1 MAKKAVALA
10 LSIIAIVFCIS
21 NVDRRVSAEYDA
33 EVVDEETANVQLE
46 IPTEQDEDQ
55 SEELEIVKSS
65 EAAPTT
71 APQPTTAEK
80 TYGMDFSLKRL
91 IVQTD
96 DENILKKYSTKITA
110 LIKGF
115 YFIDFDSEEATRNA
129 YLELSDLDSIKAVS
143 VDVKVKLSAVL
154 PEQYAWGVEN
164 IGADHYTDWL
174 KINENNNIVK
184 IGVIDSGINKDHL
197 AFKNASGINDRI
209 VITSNTK
216 DYVNGDTDPDDEN
229 GHGTA
234 VAGVIAESTP
244 SNIKIYPSK
253 VFGASGKTDGG
264 GLANIFLA
272 MDNAVNY
279 DKVDIINLSLGLDT
293 ESDEEAFKCTD
304 PTNELVSNY
313 FNEIRNEYGVLVIAA
328 AGNSANSVSF
338 PANCPDVVAVSSIK
352 SDRSFSSSFSNY
364 GPEIDFAM
372 PGEDLLL
379 PTIIKSTDVV
389 PDQSFTNDNALR
401 TISGT
406 SLSSPF
412 LAAAAS
418 LIKAENP
425 NYTPAQIIAA
435 LKTYAVSLGDSN
447 LFGNGVVDFG
457 AKKFNIPHVYA
468 KADSS
473 AAWAKSSTIKVG
485 AVSSFPINGVAY
497 KLNSATP
504 TSADWITEG
513 ISANLYTVPVSNA
526 TVADNGTYTVWFRN
540 TAGNSGKAT
549 ATITNIDKLGPNF
562 ASNPNAN
569 AADINNTSVAITI
582 LDSQSGLKNATLYYR
597 KKGSTGSYQQKSI
610 SYNNV
615 NTQTTAS
622 FTLSGLDYETTYE
635 FYITATDALGNSST
649 SEVSLFM
656 TPMTDPIVNEPTNP
670 TDTPLPDAGETT
682 INNTPETVK
691 TSMKNNT
698 NNPVT
703 LDPVVIY
710 FSGFIG
716 SCALGFAIYR
726 TIGGRR

>member
-10 LSIIAIVFCIS
+10 LSIIAIIFCIS
-21 NVDRRVSAEYDA
+21 NVDRRVSAEYDD
-33 EVVDEETANVQLE
+33 EVVDKETADVQLE
-46 IPTEQDEDQ
+46 IPTEQDKDQ
-55 SEELEIVKSS
+55 SEELEIIKSS
-65 EAAPTT
+65 EAAPIT
-71 APQPTTAEK
+71 APQPTSAEK

-96 DENILKKYSTKITA
+96 NYSSLTAYDAKITP

-115 YFIDFDSEEATRNA
+115 YVLEFKTEDATRDA
-129 YLELSDLDSIKAVS
+129 YLNLSDLDSTKSID
-143 VDVKVKLSAVL
+143 VDVKVKLSSV
-154 PEQYAWGVEN
+154 PSSQYAWGVEN

-174 KINENNNIVK
+174 ELNSNNNIVK
-184 IGVIDSGINKDHL
+184 IGVIDSGINKNHL
-197 AFKNASGINDRI
+197 AFKNSNNINDRI
-209 VITSNTK
+209 VITENTR
-216 DYVNGDTDPDDEN
+216 DYINDDADPDDEN
-229 GHGTA
+229 GHGTS
-234 VAGVIAESTP
+234 VAGVITESTP
-244 SNIKIYPSK
+244 SNVKIYPSK
-253 VFGASGKTDGG
+253 VFDASGKTNGTEG
-264 GLANIFLA
+264 VLNVFEAIS
-272 MDNAVNY
+272 NAVEK
-279 DKVDIINLSLGLDT
+279 DKVNIINLSLGFDSEN
-293 ESDEEAFKCTD
+293 ESDIVKCSD
-304 PTNELVSNY
+304 YESFVS
-313 FNEIRNEYGVLVIAA
+313 FFSQIRNNYGVLVIAA
-328 AGNSANSVSF
+328 AGNEAHAVSF
-338 PANCPDVVAVSSIK
+338 PANCSDVVAVSSIK

-372 PGEDLLL
+372 PGENLLL
-379 PTIIKSTDVV
+379 PTIIKSTDIVS
-389 PDQSFTNDNALR
+389 DQSITSDNAMR
-401 TISGT
+401 PISGT
-406 SLSSPF
+406 SFSSPF
-412 LAAAAS
+412 LAAAAA

-425 NYTPAQIIAA
+425 NYSPAQIIAA

-485 AVSSFPINGVAY
+485 AVSSSPINGVAY
-497 KLNSATP
+497 KLNSTTP

-513 ISANLYTVPVSNA
+513 ISANLYTIPVSNA

-562 ASNPNAN
+562 ASIPNAN
-569 AADINNTSVAITI
+569 AANVNNTSITITI

-622 FTLSGLDYETTYE
+622 FTLSGLDYQTTYE
-635 FYITATDALGNSST
+635 FYITASDALGNSST
-649 SEVSLFM
+649 SQLGLFV
-656 TPMTDPIVNEPTNP
+656 TPMTDPIVDEPTDP
-670 TDTPLPDAGETT
+670 IDAPLPDAGETT
-682 INNTPETVK
+682 NNNNTPETVK
-691 TSMKNNT
+691 TSTKNNT